1 MAVHVGQGLQEG
13 YWYWYCKFF
22 FVERWSHYHMMSF
35 VLCCFIFFQEER
47 TLTFF
52 QPKSDEN
59 FENFPPSNPFS
70 NWGVYMTSC
79 CAYTNWPRKQPPR
92 FGTAKGSRCP
102 LHGAWRLRFTTA
114 ADATFTRN
122 SSRGTAKASRLERW
136 WAADGGGVKN
146 MGKHFFLRKQIL
158 SHGISHWYWYTSWWQ
173 LKYFWNFHPDRWGN
187 DPILTNIFQMGRFN
201 HQLDIVGK
209 LPWYSWKITWYIIFL
224 VLVNAWSQEGIQ
236 LERGWRGWG
245 FGEICSQNS
254 PRWRYSNVV
263 PTWR

>member
-13 YWYWYCKFF
+13 YWYWYCNFFLWKDDLTITWCLLFFVVSFF
-22 FVERWSHYHMMSF
+22 FKKKELW
-35 VLCCFIFFQEER
+35 L
-47 TLTFF
+47 FF

-136 WAADGGGVKN
+136 WAADGGGWKTWEN
-146 MGKHFFLRKQIL
+146 IFFLENKYYPMEFPTDIDIL
-158 SHGISHWYWYTSWWQ
+158 AG
-173 LKYFWNFHPDRWGN
+173 GN
-187 DPILTNIFQMGRFN
+187 SNIFGIFTP
-201 HQLDIVGK
+201 IVGEMI
-209 LPWYSWKITWYIIFL
+209 PFWRIFFKW
-224 VLVNAWSQEGIQ
+224 VGSTTN
-236 LERGWRGWG
+236 
-245 FGEICSQNS
+245 
-254 PRWRYSNVV
+254 
-263 PTWR
+263 